1 MFPSWLTCTCVA
13 PLGFLCKYRSPLIV
27 TTESLFCYRKSSFK
41 PAQSLFQAPLSGGGG
56 GGGFRGGRQF
66 FGGEGGGGLIETARF
81 FEMGRGGA
89 YLI

>member
-41 PAQSLFQAPLSGGGG
+41 PARSLFQAPLSGGGG
-56 GGGFRGGRQF
+56 GGGGVMGGATF
-66 FGGEGGGGLIETARF
+66 FGGGGGRGGGGGGGLDRDGKIF
-81 FEMGRGGA
+81 
-89 YLI
+89 